1 MSLSTPA
8 FRSIIQSLNPKQRKA
23 VETIDGPV
31 LVIAGP
37 GTGKTHILSARIG
50 NILINTD
57 AEPKNILC
65 LTYTE
70 AGVQAMRERLV
81 EFIGPTGN
89 QVYIH
94 TFHSFCN
101 SVIKMHPSAF
111 GSYDL
116 QPIDDLEKHTLI
128 KSLLDDVPLDSPL
141 LKGMR
146 TQYSNENQVRSLFD
160 FMKMENLTER
170 IMVDGIKAYLDDL
183 PSRPEYQ
190 YKRKYKEFAA
200 GDPKQAMIDKEIE
213 RMEKLQAAVE
223 LYPKYVE
230 AMVNMD
236 RYDYADMILWVIKAF
251 EKDEALLSIYQEQ
264 FQYVLV
270 DEFQDTSGAQ
280 MRILDLLIN
289 YWDSPNVFAVGD
301 DDQCVYEF
309 QGARIGNIAD
319 FLRRYDDMS
328 LILLE
333 DNYRSTQQILDA
345 CSVSIDHNHHRLI
358 NIARAQFGEDK
369 KLHAAL
375 PERQKIQVDP
385 IIKSYPTHLYE
396 LSDLVNQ
403 IERLI
408 KDGARPGEIA
418 VLYAKHSQSEDLM
431 TLLRA
436 RDIAYNTKRRVN
448 VLREPIIQNVR
459 LLIDFAAQ
467 QIEDF
472 NVDDYQLF
480 KLLHLPFFDID
491 PVDLAKIGFYMSD
504 PNLEEKVSWRTSIS
518 DAELLEKLKIQNPT
532 SILTLSKKLSNWSK
546 AIHEKSL
553 QGYIEH
559 IITDAGVLAY
569 ILRHD
574 DKNYLIQLLTT
585 FYNSTKEEIKK
596 NPDLTLG
603 QLLNI
608 YNRMDEAKVDL
619 PYNKSIY
626 TDDGVQLLTA
636 HGSKGLEFQYVFLL
650 EVTKEKWQSTRGG
663 SFQFKYP
670 DTVTRTADS
679 DATESKR
686 RLFYVAMSRA
696 KEYLQI
702 SYPEYKNDEKAL
714 QRAEFLDELKNA
726 QITYETPIV
735 SDADIMTNQLEL
747 LASSAKAKI
756 NLPLESI
763 IQERLKEFRMSPS
776 ALNAYIRCPISFY
789 YNNILRV
796 PSTQSE
802 AATYGMTMHYA
813 LERLFVDMLDKG
825 DGSFITKNALIK
837 IFEDRMYTMR
847 GNFSASG
854 LKFAT
859 AKGSK
864 NLGMLYDQKVDI
876 WNRKVE
882 PEKFIKD
889 VAVVG
894 VPLKGTI
901 DKVEHLENQEVRLV
915 DYKSGKFKKE
925 NVSPPSARLPEGGPY
940 WRQLV
945 FYKFLFEGSAESKGM
960 KAKSTMVAYIDAD
973 KDDVFAEHE
982 VSFIPEHEELVLTI
996 IKDTYAKIMNQ
1007 DFNTG
1012 CEDEYCEWCNFVKNT
1027 GQDISQFTAVDED
1040 EVRDEA

>member
-8 FRSIIQSLNPKQRKA
+8 FRSIISSLNKKQREA

-50 NILINTD
+50 NILINRD
-57 AEPKNILC
+57 VKPENILC

-89 QVYIH
+89 QVFIH

-101 SVIKMHPSAF
+101 SVIKTHPSAF

-128 KSLLDDVPLDSPL
+128 KTLLDEVPLESPL

-146 TQYSNENQVRSLFD
+146 SQYSNENQVRGLFD
-160 FMKMENLTER
+160 FMKMENLTEAVM
-170 IMVDGIKAYLDDL
+170 IDGIQTYLADL
-183 PSRPEYQ
+183 PNRAEYQ
-190 YKRKYKEFAA
+190 YKRKYKEFSA
-200 GDPKQAMIDKEIE
+200 GDPKQALINKEIE
-213 RMEKLQAAVE
+213 RMKKLEAAVQ
-223 LYPKYVE
+223 LYPQYIQR
-230 AMVNMD
+230 MIDMD

-251 EKDEALLSIYQEQ
+251 EQDEGLLSIYQEQ

-280 MRILDLLIN
+280 MRILELLIN
-289 YWDSPNVFAVGD
+289 YWDSPNIFAVGD

-309 QGARIGNIAD
+309 QGARIGNIAE

-328 LILLE
+328 LIMLE
-333 DNYRSTQQILDA
+333 ENYRSTQQILDA
-345 CSVSIDHNHHRLI
+345 CSISVDHNHHRLVK
-358 NIARAQFGEDK
+358 IAREQFGEDK
-369 KLHAAL
+369 KLIAAL
-375 PERQKIQVDP
+375 PERHKIKVNP
-385 IIKSYPTHLYE
+385 VVKSYPTHLYE

-403 IERLI
+403 IDRLI
-408 KDGARPGEIA
+408 KEGIAPGEIA
-418 VLYAKHSQSEDLM
+418 ILYAKHAQSEDLM

-436 RDIAYNTKRRVN
+436 KGISYNTKRRVN
-448 VLREPIIQNVR
+448 ILREPIIQNVR
-459 LLIDFAAQ
+459 LLMDFAAQ
-467 QIEDF
+467 QIDDY

-491 PVDLAKIGFYMSD
+491 PVDLAKIGFYMTD
-504 PNLEEKVSWRTSIS
+504 PKLKEKVSWRTAIS
-518 DAELLEKLKIQNPT
+518 NEALLEQLKVENAS
-532 SILTLSKKLSNWSK
+532 SILELNHKLSSWAK

-553 QGYIEH
+553 QGYVEH
-559 IITDAGVLAY
+559 IITDAGILAY
-569 ILRHD
+569 ILQHK
-574 DKNYLIQLLTT
+574 DKSYLIQLLTR
-585 FYNSTKEEIKK
+585 FYNSTKDEIKK

-603 QLLNI
+603 QLLKV
-608 YNRMDEAKVDL
+608 YERMDD
-619 PYNKSIY
+619 
-626 TDDGVQLLTA
+626 
-636 HGSKGLEFQYVFLL
+636 GSKGLEFQYVFLL
-650 EVTKEKWQSTRGG
+650 EVTKEKWQSTRGA

-679 DATESKR
+679 DATEGKR

-714 QRAEFLDELKNA
+714 QRAEFLDELKDAN
-726 QITYETPIV
+726 ITYEAPKV
-735 SDADIMTNQLEL
+735 PNADILANQIEI

-756 NLPLESI
+756 SLPLKSV
-763 IQERLKEFRMSPS
+763 IQERLREFRMSPS

-796 PSTQSE
+796 PGTQSE
-802 AATYGMTMHYA
+802 AATYGMSMHYA
-813 LERLFVDMLDKG
+813 LEKLFVDMLAAD
-825 DGSFITKNALIK
+825 DGSFITKSALVK
-837 IFEDRMYTMR
+837 VFEDRIYAMR
-847 GNFSASG
+847 GNFSEPG

-864 NLGMLYDQKVDI
+864 NLELLYDQKVDV
-876 WNRKVE
+876 WNKKVE
-882 PEKFIKD
+882 PEKFIND

-901 DKVEHLENQEVRLV
+901 DKVEHQENKNARLV

-925 NVSPPSARLPEGGPY
+925 NVSPPTARLPEGGPY
-940 WRQLV
+940 WRQLI
-945 FYKFLFEGSAESKGM
+945 FYKFLFEGSSEARGA
-960 KAKSTMVAYIDAD
+960 KARSAMIAYIDAD

-982 VSFIPEHEELVLTI
+982 VEFIPEHEEVVLGI

-1007 DFNTG
+1007 EFDTG
-1012 CEDEYCEWCNFVKNT
+1012 CEDEYCAWCNFVKSTDQN
-1027 GQDISQFTAVDED
+1027 ISRFSSLDED
-1040 EVRDEA
+1040 EVRDDN

>member
-1 MSLSTPA
+1 MSLSTPT
-8 FRSIIQSLNPKQRKA
+8 FRSILKSLNTKQQEA

-50 NILINTD
+50 NILINRD
-57 AEPKNILC
+57 AKPENILC

-89 QVYIH
+89 QVFIS
-94 TFHSFCN
+94 TFHGFCN

-128 KSLLDDVPLDSPL
+128 KTILDEVPLESPL

-146 TQYSNENQVRSLFD
+146 SQYSNENQVRGLFD
-160 FMKMENLTER
+160 FMKMENLTEQ
-170 IMVDGIKAYLDDL
+170 IMVDGIKTYLNDL
-183 PSRPEYQ
+183 PDRPEYQ
-190 YKRKYKEFAA
+190 YKRKYKEFKA
-200 GDPKQAMIDKEIE
+200 GDPKQALIDKEIE
-213 RMEKLQAAVE
+213 RMLKLQAAVE
-223 LYPKYVE
+223 LYPKYIQR
-230 AMVNMD
+230 MIDMD

-251 EKDEALLSIYQEQ
+251 ENDEGLLSIYQEQ

-333 DNYRSTQQILDA
+333 ENYRSTQQILDV
-345 CSVSIDHNHHRLI
+345 CSTSINHNHHRLI
-358 NIARAQFGEDK
+358 NIAKEQFGADK
-369 KLHAAL
+369 KLVAAL
-375 PERQKIQVDP
+375 PERHKIKVDP
-385 IIKSYPTHLYE
+385 IVKSYPTHLYE
-396 LSDLVNQ
+396 LSDIVNQ

-408 KDGARPGEIA
+408 EDGATPGEIA
-418 VLYAKHSQSEDLM
+418 VLYAKHAQSEDLM
-431 TLLRA
+431 TLLRSKG
-436 RDIAYNTKRRVN
+436 IAYNTKRRVN
-448 VLREPIIQNVR
+448 ALREPIVQNVR
-459 LLIDFAAQ
+459 LLMDFAAQ
-467 QIEDF
+467 QIDDY

-504 PNLEEKVSWRTSIS
+504 LKNEEKMSWRTSIS
-518 DAELLEKLKIQNPT
+518 DAALLEKLKVQKPE
-532 SILTLSKKLSNWSK
+532 SILALSGQLSNWSK

-559 IITDAGVLAY
+559 IISDAGVLTY
-569 ILRHD
+569 ILKHE

-585 FYNSTKEEIKK
+585 FYNSTKDEIKK

-603 QLLNI
+603 QLLKI
-608 YNRMDEAKVDL
+608 YDRMDEAKVDL
-619 PYNKSIY
+619 PYHKSIY
-626 TDDGVQLLTA
+626 TDDGLQLLTA

-650 EVTKEKWQSTRGG
+650 EVTKEKWQSTRGA

-679 DATESKR
+679 DATEAKR

-714 QRAEFLDELKNA
+714 QRAEFIDELKDA
-726 QITYETPIV
+726 KITYGSPKV
-735 SDADIMTNQLEL
+735 SDGDILANQMEI

-796 PSTQSE
+796 PTTQSE

-813 LERLFVDMLDKG
+813 LEKLFEDMLSKG
-825 DGSFITKNALIK
+825 DGSFITKTAFVK
-837 IFEDRMYTMR
+837 IFEDRMFAMR
-847 GNFSASG
+847 GNFSEQG
-854 LKFAT
+854 LKFAI
-859 AKGSK
+859 AKGAK
-864 NLGMLYDQKVDI
+864 NLGMLYDQKIDI

-882 PEKFIKD
+882 NEKFIKD

-901 DKVEHLENQEVRLV
+901 DKVEHLENKDVRLV

-945 FYKFLFEGSAESKGM
+945 FYKFLFEGSVESRGT
-960 KAKSTMVAYIDAD
+960 KAKSAMVAYIDAD

-982 VSFIPEHEELVLTI
+982 VAFIPEHEEIVLGI
-996 IKDTYAKIMNQ
+996 IKDTYAKIMSQ
-1007 DFNTG
+1007 DFDTG
-1012 CEDEYCEWCNFVKNT
+1012 CEDEFCEWCNFVKST
-1027 GQDISQFTAVDED
+1027 GQDINQFSSVDED
-1040 EVRDEA
+1040 EVRDDA